1 MKINDD
7 IIKYF
12 NDAKDKIGELINNDD
27 NLSKGKVKELFTT
40 LIDFLF
46 KDGEIKGVKLDDIS
60 NDTKIK
66 LLDIFKNLDTY
77 IVKVWPNYKDD
88 LASKK
93 DIIFD
98 NIKDKAGDIFQGIK
112 NKIGEDKVET
122 FMDSTKDTHDDIKEF
137 MSDAKD
143 KLSSLYDKFKNN

>member
-27 NLSKGKVKELFTT
+27 SESKGKVKELFTT

-46 KDGEIKGVKLDDIS
+46 KGGEIKGVKLDDIS